1 MRKGIVLERSFEEV
15 STKLR
20 KIKKEKDLKPEI
32 GSKKGIVLERLLDEV
47 LIGLPKIKS
56 EKNFNPEGGSKM
68 NRTRNK
74 RTRLSFDRPSPY
86 PLPKGLL
93 IGFYGK

>member
-15 STKLR
+15 STKLS

-32 GSKKGIVLERLLDEV
+32 GSKKGIVLERLLEEV
-47 LIGLPKIKS
+47 SISLPKIKN

-68 NRTRNK
+68 NTTRNK